1 MEVGADENPDG
12 PRAGASAPNRRA
24 GWLLSG
30 VALFAGVFMAV
41 GLDSSELQRVWR
53 NHSLLSHA
61 SVTLVLLAVALGAMA
76 GWVLRAGDLRE
87 RGVLLWGNGLLG
99 AGLIFAAWAGMAT
112 ATDRPAP
119 TVIAAAIDTRG
130 GTILRVLASDSNL
143 RAEEHLSIAIEPL
156 FESGE
161 VGKPV
166 RYRAGRPFYSAS
178 LGPDKD
184 GEVRRS
190 IRVEIP
196 SGGFDDVGVRASV
209 GPPAPCHEDED
220 TTGCVMVRVR
230 RGREEPRLSGAYG
243 SSTSF

>member
-1 MEVGADENPDG
+1 MGVGAAENHEG
-12 PRAGASAPNRRA
+12 TRAGASAPNRRA

-41 GLDSSELQRVWR
+41 GLDGSELQRVWR

-61 SVTLVLLAVALGAMA
+61 SVTLVLLAVALGATA
-76 GWVLRAGDLRE
+76 GWVLRAGDPKE

-99 AGLIFAAWAGMAT
+99 AGLIFGAWAGMAT

-119 TVIAAAIDTRG
+119 TVVAAAVETKD
-130 GTILRVLASDSNL
+130 GTVLDVLASDSNL
-143 RAEEHLSIAIEPL
+143 RAEEHLSVTVEPL
-156 FESGE
+156 LELGE
-161 VGKPV
+161 AGEPV

-184 GEVRRS
+184 GEARRA
-190 IRVEIP
+190 IRIEIP
-196 SGGFDDVGVRASV
+196 PGGFDDVGVRASV
-209 GPPAPCHEDED
+209 GAPAPCREDEA
-220 TTGCVMVRVR
+220 TTGCVVVRVR
-230 RGREEPRLSGAYG
+230 RGREEPRLSPAYG